1 MFKLACPSCG
11 AEVVF
16 RSATSA
22 MAVCEYCRSTLLREG
37 DAVRDAG
44 KMAVVLE
51 DYSPIRITTSGMYAG
66 KAFGVV
72 GRIQLRYDDGFWNEW
87 YILFDDGSAG
97 WLSDASGQYAV
108 TLDSGEAEDAPPF
121 GQIVPGGQ
129 YAWEGVSY
137 TASDIRTARCT
148 AGEGELPF
156 QVGPGWEARV
166 VDYRQGVRFLTLDF
180 SEGSRPRRYVGKAVG
195 LGDLRCQLLREPA
208 EIARSAGHLKGQA
221 AALACPACGAS
232 IDWRPAVAAHLHCPA
247 CGTESDASAGTLQV
261 MEARRR
267 EALAATTLELGD
279 EARIDE
285 QDWTLIGLMKCRET
299 GAADEWTEYLLY
311 SEGAGFL
318 WLVESSAGWDKV
330 RVLDT
335 WPESVSASAVRY
347 EGAAYTRMQ
356 AYGAQVTYAAG
367 AFNWRVQVGDSVTLT
382 DYRGSRG
389 TLSSERSPAELTWSL
404 AQRVPATTVD
414 GWFGKKGRLSAAS
427 TVAALAAGDGDL
439 STAARRAA
447 LRPLAWI
454 FTALV
459 LVVNLPIAIFGG
471 AYSFFLI
478 LIAVVILWLPV
489 YTDVLED

>member
-66 KAFGVV
+66 QAFGVV
-72 GRIQLRYDDGFWNEW
+72 GRIQLRYEDGFWNEW

-108 TLDSGEAEDAPPF
+108 TLDTGLADDAPPF

-129 YAWEGVSY
+129 YAWDGVTF
-137 TASDIRTARCT
+137 TASDLRTARCI

-156 QVGPGWEARV
+156 QVGPGWQAKV
-166 VDYRQGVRFLTLDF
+166 ADYRQGVRFLTLDY
-180 SEGSRPRRYVGKAVG
+180 SEGARPRRYAGKAVG
-195 LGDLRCQLLREPA
+195 LGDLRCQLLRTPG
-208 EIARSAGHLKGQA
+208 EIAGSAGRLKGKA
-221 AALACPACGAS
+221 AILACPACGGA
-232 IDWRPAVAAHLHCPA
+232 IEWRPAVAAHLHCPA
-247 CGTESDASAGTLQV
+247 CGTESDATTGTAEVMDAG
-261 MEARRR
+261 RR
-267 EALAATTLELGD
+267 EARLVTTLSLGE
-279 EARIDE
+279 EASIDGKT
-285 QDWTLIGLMKCRET
+285 WTLIGLMKCQEV
-299 GAADEWTEYLLY
+299 GEAEEWIEYLMFN
-311 SEGAGFL
+311 ETAGFL

-335 WPESVSASAVRY
+335 WPESVSSSAVRY

-356 AYGAQVTYAAG
+356 AYASRVIQVAG
-367 AFNWRVQVGDSVTLT
+367 AFNWRVKVGDSVSIT

-389 TLSSERSPAELTWSL
+389 TLTSERSPSELGWSL
-404 AQRVPATTVD
+404 AQRVPAATVD
-414 GWFGKKGRLSAAS
+414 GWFGGKGRITPSVTSL
-427 TVAALAAGDGDL
+427 AALA
-439 STAARRAA
+439 STSMAADRGK
-447 LRPLAWI
+447 LRPLAWV
-454 FTALV
+454 FTVLV
-459 LVVNLPIAIFGG
+459 LLINVPIAFRGG
-471 AYSFFLI
+471 LYSWVLI
-478 LIAVVILWLPV
+478 LIAIGILWLPV
-489 YTDVLED
+489 YTDVLDD

>member
-66 KAFGVV
+66 QAFGVV
-72 GRIQLRYDDGFWNEW
+72 GRIQLRYEDGFWNEW

-108 TLDSGEAEDAPPF
+108 TLDTGLADDAPPF

-129 YAWEGVSY
+129 YTWDGATF
-137 TASDIRTARCT
+137 TASDLRTARCI

-156 QVGPGWEARV
+156 QVGPGWQAKV
-166 VDYRQGVRFLTLDF
+166 ADYRQGVRFLTLDY
-180 SEGSRPRRYVGKAVG
+180 SEGARPRRYAGKAVG
-195 LGDLRCQLLREPA
+195 LGDLRCQLLRTPG
-208 EIARSAGHLKGQA
+208 EIAGSAGRLKGKA
-221 AALACPACGAS
+221 AILACPACGGA
-232 IDWRPAVAAHLHCPA
+232 IEWRPAVAAHLHCPA
-247 CGTESDASAGTLQV
+247 CGTESDATTGTAEVMDAG
-261 MEARRR
+261 RR
-267 EALAATTLELGD
+267 EARLVTTLSLGE
-279 EARIDE
+279 EASIDGKT
-285 QDWTLIGLMKCRET
+285 WTLIGLMKCQEV
-299 GAADEWTEYLLY
+299 GEAEEWIEYLMFN
-311 SEGAGFL
+311 ETAGFL

-335 WPESVSASAVRY
+335 WPESVSSSAVRY

-356 AYGAQVTYAAG
+356 AYASRVIQVAG
-367 AFNWRVQVGDSVTLT
+367 AFNWRVKVGDSVSIT

-389 TLSSERSPAELTWSL
+389 TLTSERSPSELGWSL
-404 AQRVPATTVD
+404 AQRVPAPTVD
-414 GWFGKKGRLSAAS
+414 GWFGGKGRITPSVTSL
-427 TVAALAAGDGDL
+427 AALA
-439 STAARRAA
+439 STSMAADRGK
-447 LRPLAWI
+447 LRPLAWV
-454 FTALV
+454 FTVLV
-459 LVVNLPIAIFGG
+459 LLINVPIAFRGG
-471 AYSFFLI
+471 LYSWVLI
-478 LIAVVILWLPV
+478 LIAIGILWLPV
-489 YTDVLED
+489 YTDVLDD